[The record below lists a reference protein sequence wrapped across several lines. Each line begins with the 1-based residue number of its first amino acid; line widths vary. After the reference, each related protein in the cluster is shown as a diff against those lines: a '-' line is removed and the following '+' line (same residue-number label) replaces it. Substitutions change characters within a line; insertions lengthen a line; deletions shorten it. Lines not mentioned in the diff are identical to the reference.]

1 MRKFKATIFILIS
14 LFLFHSPVFSETAP
28 IDAIKA
34 NMKKMV
40 EARKKEAPSI
50 TVAEFNT
57 LMEKQ
62 DFYFEILDVRTADEF
77 TAGHI
82 AGAVHSDR
90 NKLEWVTPKKI
101 DDPEVPIY
109 VYCKGGARGAIA
121 TLRLTEM
128 GYKNV
133 TNITGGMKAWA
144 NAGYTVYN
152 EMGEFTFT
160 KDGFG
165 KKPE

>member
-1 MRKFKATIFILIS
+1 MRTLTATLCILIS
-14 LFLFHSPVFSETAP
+14 LFLFQSPAFSETEP

-34 NMKKMV
+34 NVKKMV
-40 EARKKEAPSI
+40 EAQQKEAPSI
-50 TVAEFNT
+50 TVTQFNT

-62 DFYFEILDVRTADEF
+62 DFYFEILDVRTVDEF

-82 AGAVHSDR
+82 AGAVHADR

-101 DDPEVPIY
+101 KDPNAPIY
-109 VYCKGGARGAIA
+109 VYCKAGSRGAIS
-121 TLRLTEM
+121 TLRLIEM
-128 GYKNV
+128 GYTNV
-133 TNITGGMKAWA
+133 TNITGGMEAWA
-144 NAGYTVYN
+144 NAGYPVYN
-152 EMGEFTFT
+152 DMGEFIFT